1 MHAFP
6 AISRFAT
13 HAIGHQ
19 TFIDLATMRC
29 LLLLQAGATA
39 AALLAFLWRA
49 TEAFSFG
56 PQPAKPSTCQLSMQS
71 NDGQGNEEHIK
82 GNSRREFLSKMTAAT
97 APVLFGASQAAAVI
111 DEPTRIELE
120 VDTEYLIR
128 VLNYF
133 DGECR

>member
-1 MHAFP
+1 MLSSYFQICDARHRP
-6 AISRFAT
+6 SNL
-13 HAIGHQ
+13 
-19 TFIDLATMRC
+19 IDLATMRC

-56 PQPAKPSTCQLSMQS
+56 PQPAKSSCQLSMQS
-71 NDGQGNEEHIK
+71 NAKSEEHNIK
-82 GNSRREFLSKMTAAT
+82 VRGRREFLSKMTAAT
-97 APVLFGASQAAAVI
+97 APVLFGASQASAVI